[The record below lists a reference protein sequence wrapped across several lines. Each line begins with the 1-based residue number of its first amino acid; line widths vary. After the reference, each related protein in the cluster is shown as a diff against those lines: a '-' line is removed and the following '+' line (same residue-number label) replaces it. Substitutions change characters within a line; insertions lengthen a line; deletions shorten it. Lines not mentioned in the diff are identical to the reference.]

1 MEDARTR
8 PSFPAVILAG
18 GKSSRMGEPKALLPF
33 GEGRLIDHVAAR
45 LRPQVTGIALNAND
59 PSIAISGVTSLPDR
73 FADYPGPLAGIHA
86 GLAHIR
92 ENEPGATHA
101 LIVPVDGPFFPVN
114 LVDTLAA
121 TLTGP
126 ADIAL
131 TASGGRMHPVL
142 GLWPTSLA
150 DRLADWLKAP
160 PTLKVR
166 AFLDGLPFHVTEFA
180 FIETPLGPLD
190 PFFNINTRED
200 LDRARKMLE
209 VVVN

>member
-1 MEDARTR
+1 MEAALAPPR
-8 PSFPAVILAG
+8 FPAVILAG

-33 GEGRLIDHVAAR
+33 GQGRLIDHVAAR
-45 LRPQVTGIALNAND
+45 LTPQVTVIALNAND
-59 PSIAISGVTSLPDR
+59 PSITLPGILSFPDR
-73 FADYPGPLAGIHA
+73 FADHPGPLAGIHA

-92 ENEPGATHA
+92 ENAPDATHV
-101 LIVPVDGPFFPVN
+101 LMVPVDGPFFPTN
-114 LVDTLAA
+114 LVDTLTT
-121 TLTGP
+121 TLSGP

-142 GLWPTSLA
+142 GLWPVSLT

-166 AFLDGLPFHVTEFA
+166 AFLAGLPVHVTEFA
-180 FIETPLGPLD
+180 LMETPFGPLD
-190 PFFNINTRED
+190 PFFNINTRDD

-209 VVVN
+209 VAIN

>member
-1 MEDARTR
+1 MEPVLTPPR
-8 PSFPAVILAG
+8 FPAVILSG
-18 GKSSRMGEPKALLPF
+18 GKSSRMGEPKALLSF
-33 GEGRLIDHVAAR
+33 GTGRLIDHVAAR

-59 PSIAISGVTSLPDR
+59 PSITISGVPSFPDR
-73 FADYPGPLAGIHA
+73 FADYAGPLAGIHA
-86 GLAHIR
+86 SLAHIR

-101 LIVPVDGPFFPVN
+101 LIVPVDSPFFPTN
-114 LVDTLAA
+114 LAETLAA

-131 TASGGRMHPVL
+131 AASGGRMHPVL
-142 GLWPTSLA
+142 GLWPVSLT

-166 AFLDGLPFHVTEFA
+166 AFLDGLPVHVTEFA
-180 FIETPLGPLD
+180 FIETPFGSLD

-200 LDRARKMLE
+200 LDRARTIIVELHI
-209 VVVN
+209 

>member
-1 MEDARTR
+1 MEDAVTQSR
-8 PSFPAVILAG
+8 FPAIILSG

-33 GEGRLIDHVAAR
+33 GEGRLLDHIATR
-45 LRPQVTGIALNAND
+45 LRSQVTGMALNTND
-59 PSIAISGVTSLPDR
+59 PSIAIPGVASFTDR
-73 FADYPGPLAGIHA
+73 FADYPGPLAGIQA

-92 ENEPGATHA
+92 QNDPGATHA
-101 LIVPVDGPFFPVN
+101 LIVPVDGPFFPTN
-114 LVDTLAA
+114 LAETLAA

-126 ADIAL
+126 DDIAL

-142 GLWPTSLA
+142 GLWPVSLA

-166 AFLDGLPFHVTEFA
+166 AFLDGLPVHITEFA
-180 FIETPLGPLD
+180 LIETSLGPLD

-200 LDRARKMLE
+200 LDHARTIITELDT
-209 VVVN
+209 

>member
-1 MEDARTR
+1 MEAILTPPR
-8 PSFPAVILAG
+8 FPAVILAG

-33 GEGRLIDHVAAR
+33 GQGQLIDHVAAR
-45 LRPQVTGIALNAND
+45 LTPQVTAIALNAND
-59 PSIAISGVTSLPDR
+59 PSITLPGVAAFPDL
-73 FADYPGPLAGIHA
+73 FTDYPGPLAGIHA

-101 LIVPVDGPFFPVN
+101 FMVPVDGPFFPTN
-114 LVDTLAA
+114 LVETLAA

-131 TASGGRMHPVL
+131 TASGGRLHPVL
-142 GLWPTSLA
+142 GLWPVSLT

-166 AFLDGLPFHVTEFA
+166 AFLDGLPVHVTEFL
-180 FIETPLGPLD
+180 FLETPLGPLD

-200 LDRARKMLE
+200 LDHARKMLE